1 MSDFKR
7 ILGYEYL
14 KLFHRKIIW
23 LTLGIMMILSA
34 FVISIS
40 DIGLDSDGQSII
52 QYIHKNRQ
60 NELEITGK
68 TVDDTLLEEYKDK
81 EYPDGLNYFLSCI
94 LPSDQIQTK
103 NITEDNIYGERQ
115 KALRRDWEEYNLQEG
130 EKDYWEEQESRI
142 KIPFTYEYTAGERK
156 LSTAFYLIAI
166 MQIIFVAVAVPS
178 IFAEEHFRKVN
189 HLNFCCRYGKKNL
202 YAAKIIA
209 GVTLSLGG
217 TICLVLACAVP
228 VLILY
233 GFHGLNTQIQMIYPM
248 CSYPLT
254 IGKVLGIQLFI
265 LLTAAVLESAFAM
278 FCAEKM
284 KSSTGTI
291 AIMVGIL
298 LLSLV
303 VNIPDQFR
311 VVSQLWL
318 CIPSNALAIWNLL
331 DCRLVYLFGKYF
343 TQMQLLPVIYGILA
357 ALLVVGGYRGYKKYQ
372 ATK

>member
-14 KLFHRKIIW
+14 KLFRRKIIW
-23 LTLGIMMILSA
+23 ITLGIMILLSA
-34 FVISIS
+34 FVIGIS

-52 QYIHKNRQ
+52 QHIHENRQ
-60 NELEITGK
+60 RELEIAGK
-68 TVDDTLLEEYKDK
+68 AVDDDLLEEYKDK

-94 LPSDQIQTK
+94 LPFDQIQSK
-103 NITEDNIYGERQ
+103 NITEDNVYGERQ
-115 KALRRDWEEYNLQEG
+115 KTLRRDMEEYKLKEG
-130 EKDYWEEQESRI
+130 EKEYWENQENQI
-142 KIPFTYEYTAGERK
+142 KTPFTYEYTAGERK
-156 LSTAFYLIAI
+156 LSAGFYTMVI

-189 HLNFCCRYGKKNL
+189 HINFCCKYGKKSL
-202 YAAKIIA
+202 YAAKITA

-217 TICLVLACAVP
+217 TICLVLACAIP

-233 GFHGLNTQIQMIYPM
+233 GFHGLTTQIQMIYPM
-248 CSYPLT
+248 CSYSLT
-254 IGKVLGIQLFI
+254 TGQVLGIQLLI

-278 FCAEKM
+278 FCAEKL
-284 KSSTGTI
+284 KSSTGTM
-291 AIMVGIL
+291 AVMVGIL
-298 LLSLV
+298 LLSMA

-311 VVSQLWL
+311 MASQLWL

-331 DCRLVYLFGKYF
+331 DCRLIPLFGKYF

-357 ALLVVGGYRGYKKYQ
+357 VLLAAGGYRGYKRYQ
-372 ATK
+372 AAK